1 MNSIAF
7 IDSEIAVDDGK
18 ILDLG
23 AVKPNHEM
31 FHSSSVRDF
40 VKFVSDCDYICGH
53 NIVNHDY
60 KYIGKYFEGARRPA
74 LIDTLAL
81 SPLLFPQKPYH
92 ALLKDDKLQSDEL
105 NNPLNDSIK
114 AMELFNDEINAFNA
128 LPYGKKW
135 VYCSLLYRFPQFKG
149 FFDYNECKPY
159 PLSADSL
166 KQEFSGKFC
175 YNVNLVPVMEKYPVE
190 LAYALALIW
199 AGDKHSIT
207 PPWVLKNYPHVQDII
222 YLLCGTPCTA
232 GCHYCRSHFNVK
244 DGLKRF
250 FGYDS
255 FRTYDGE
262 PLQERAAD
270 AAVHSKSLLA
280 VFPTGGGKS
289 ITFQLPAL
297 IAGETVHGLTV
308 VISPLQSLMKD
319 QVDNLEEKGIVDAVT
334 VNGMLSPIERSE
346 ALERVASGIAS
357 LLYISPE
364 QLRSKTIEKLLLS
377 RNISRF
383 VIDEAH
389 CFSAWGQDF
398 RVDYFYIG
406 DFLKE
411 LQDKKGLKRP
421 IPVSCFTATAKQ
433 KVITDIKDY
442 FKTKLGLELEL
453 YTTSAVRENLR
464 YEVLYKENETEKYN
478 ALRALIAQ
486 KNCPTIVYVS
496 RTRRTVQLAEKLTK
510 DGFPAR
516 PFNGKMEV
524 NEKVANQEAFIRN
537 EVKIIVATSAF
548 GMGVDKSDV
557 KLVVHYDISDSL
569 ENYVQEAGRAGRDQS
584 LQAECYVLFNDN
596 DLDKH
601 FILLN
606 QTKLSISEIQQV
618 WKAIK
623 DLTKTRTRV
632 CCSPLEI
639 ARQAGWDDAAS
650 SDMEVRVKTAV
661 AALENAGY
669 VKRGKNVP
677 HVYATSILARNMQEA
692 SNIINASALF
702 DDKQRENALRIV
714 KSLISSRSIAKAG
727 NDDAESRVDYLADIL
742 GIPKEDVINVITLMR
757 EDGLLEDSRDMS
769 AYIRRA
775 DSQNKSTQI
784 LERFARLESFMIDEL
799 GEGKLHS
806 GLKEQKEL
814 NERAMAAGISHSS
827 AKSIRTI
834 LYYWTIKS
842 YIQKTTSD
850 GETGSDIMPMLSVET
865 LREKFDLRIDICRFL
880 VEELYRLAEDK
891 PQEDSEEMLA
901 EFSLIGLWRA
911 YCDKPR
917 FNFAEKEPNAHD
929 VEDAILYLSK
939 IGALTLEGGFL
950 VLYSG
955 MEIKRIVTDNKI
967 RYKLD
972 DYRMLDEFYKQKI
985 QQIHIVGEY
994 AHLMVRDYNAALRF
1008 VQDYFQMDFRQ
1019 FIAKYFKG
1027 ERAAEIGRNITPEKY
1042 NQLFAD
1048 LSDTQSKIIND
1059 DKSKCIVI
1067 AAGPGSGKTKVLVH
1081 KLASLL
1087 LLEEVKH
1094 EQLLMVTFSRA
1105 AATEFK
1111 KRLMQLIGNAA
1122 CYVEIKTFHSYCF
1135 DLLGR
1140 IGSLEGAED
1149 VVKNATEMIYNGE
1162 VELGRITK
1170 TVVVIDEAQDM
1181 DENEFALIEA
1191 LMSRNDDMRIIAV
1204 GDDDQNIY
1212 EFRGSDSE
1220 YLRSLITN
1228 HGAATYEMPEN
1239 YRSAPN
1245 IVALANAFAAS
1256 ITNRMKRVPCT
1267 AVSQINGTVR
1277 LTRHIS
1283 DNLEEPIAREIISS
1297 DHDGKVCV
1305 LTNTN
1310 EEALRVLG
1318 LLNMHRIRAK
1328 LIQSNDGFWL
1338 YNLAEIRF
1346 FLKQIDKRLQSS
1358 KIPDDVWNK
1367 AKQSLFERYKTSACL
1382 EICKNLISDF
1392 ETVNPNKYRS
1402 DLDEFIKESN
1412 YEDFYGDDKE
1422 SVIVSTIHKAKGRE
1436 FDVVYMLMNHVNIDK
1451 DEMKRR
1457 LYVGMTRAKKELHIH
1472 YNNCVFERF
1481 SVPGVEHGYDRN
1493 SYSAPT
1499 EIVLQMGFKDV
1510 VLDFFKE
1517 KKELI
1522 FKLQSGSQ
1530 LTVDGIYLA
1539 AEIDSHTIRV
1549 VKLSKACVKRLDNLR
1564 EKGYKPYKAS
1574 VRFIVAWKGENN
1586 DDESAVILPEMY
1598 LKL

>member
-1 MNSIAF
+1 MNSIVF
-7 IDSEIAVDDGK
+7 IDSEITVDGGK

-23 AVKPNHEM
+23 AVKPDRRT
-31 FHSSSVRDF
+31 FHSSSVKDF
-40 VKFVSDCDYICGH
+40 ISFISDCDYICGH

-60 KYIGKYFEGARRPA
+60 KYIGKFFDAPKHQV

-81 SPLLFPQKPYH
+81 SPLLFPQRPYH

-114 AMELFNDEINAFNA
+114 AMELFNDEVNAFNA

-135 VYCSLLYRFPQFKG
+135 VYTSLLYPFPQFKG
-149 FFDYNECKPY
+149 FFDYNKSIQY
-159 PLSADSL
+159 PLSAKSL
-166 KQEFSGKFC
+166 KEEFSGKIC
-175 YNVNLVPVMEKYPVE
+175 LNSDIAPVMKKYPVE

-199 AGDKHSIT
+199 SGDKYSIT
-207 PPWVLKNYPHVQDII
+207 PPWVLKNYPRVEDII
-222 YLLCGTPCTA
+222 NMLCGTPCA
-232 GCHYCRSHFNVK
+232 EGCPYCSGHLNVTK
-244 DGLKRF
+244 ELKRF

-262 PLQERAAD
+262 PLQEKAAD

-289 ITFQLPAL
+289 VTFQLPAL
-297 IAGETVHGLTV
+297 IAGETVRGLTV

-319 QVDNLEEKGIVDAVT
+319 QVDNLEDKGIADAVT
-334 VNGMLSPIERSE
+334 INGMLSPIERAE
-346 ALERVASGIAS
+346 AVERVASGIAS

-364 QLRSKTIEKLLLS
+364 LLRSNTIEKLLLS
-377 RNISRF
+377 RNIARF

-398 RVDYFYIG
+398 RVDYLYIG

-411 LQDKKGLKRP
+411 LQNKKGLEHP

-442 FKTKLGLELEL
+442 FKSKSGLDLEL

-464 YEVLYKENETEKYN
+464 YEVWYKESEAEKYN
-478 ALRALIAQ
+478 ALRSLIEQ
-486 KNCPTIVYVS
+486 KNCPTIIYVS
-496 RTRRTVQLAEKLTK
+496 RTRRTLQLAEKLAS
-510 DGFPAR
+510 DGFPAK

-524 NEKVANQEAFIRN
+524 SEKIANQEAFIRN

-548 GMGVDKSDV
+548 GMGVDKKDV
-557 KLVVHYDISDSL
+557 KLVIHYDISDSL
-569 ENYVQEAGRAGRDQS
+569 ENYVQEAGRAGRDPS

-606 QTKLSISEIQQV
+606 QTKLSIGEIQQV

-623 DLTKTRTRV
+623 DLTKTRARV

-639 ARQAGWDDAAS
+639 ARQAGWNDAAGQ
-650 SDMEVRVKTAV
+650 DIEVRVRTAV

-669 VKRGKNVP
+669 IKRGKNVP
-677 HVYATSILARNMQEA
+677 HVYATSILAKNMKEA
-692 SNIINASALF
+692 SDIINASALF
-702 DDKQRENALRIV
+702 DDKQRENAMRII

-727 NDDAESRVDYLADIL
+727 NNDGESRVDYLADIL
-742 GIPKEDVINVITLMR
+742 GLPKDDVVNVITLMR

-784 LERFARLESFMIDEL
+784 LERFARLEGFMIDEL
-799 GEGKLHS
+799 EDGRLHS
-806 GLKEQKEL
+806 GLREQKEL
-814 NERAMAAGISHSS
+814 NERAISAGVPHSS
-827 AKSIRTI
+827 AKNIRTV
-834 LYYWTIKS
+834 LYYWTIKN
-842 YIQKTTSD
+842 YIRKTTAD
-850 GETGSDIMPMLSVET
+850 GEKGSEIVPMIDVGK

-880 VEELYRLAEDK
+880 VEELYRLAKDST
-891 PQEDSEEMLA
+891 QEDSEEMLA
-901 EFSLIGLWRA
+901 EFSLIGLWKS
-911 YCDKPR
+911 YCDRPR
-917 FNFAEKEPNAHD
+917 FNFNKADPTPHD

-972 DYRMLDEFYKQKI
+972 DYRMLSEFYKQKI

-994 AHLMVRDYNAALRF
+994 AHLMVRDYNAALQF
-1008 VQDYFQMDFRQ
+1008 VQDYFQMDFKQ

-1027 ERAAEIGRNITPEKY
+1027 ERGLEIERNITPEKY
-1042 NQLFAD
+1042 DQLFAG
-1048 LSDTQSKIIND
+1048 LSETQTKIIND
-1059 DKSKCIVI
+1059 DKSECIVI

-1111 KRLMQLIGNAA
+1111 KRLIQLIGNAA
-1122 CYVEIKTFHSYCF
+1122 AYIEIRTFHSYCF

-1140 IGSLEGAED
+1140 IGSLEGVKD
-1149 VVKNATEMIYNGE
+1149 VVKNAAEMIYSGE

-1181 DENEFALIEA
+1181 DESEFALIEA

-1212 EFRGSDSE
+1212 EFRGSDSK
-1220 YLRSLITN
+1220 YMRSFITN
-1228 HGAATYEMPEN
+1228 HNAAVYEMTGN
-1239 YRSAPN
+1239 YRSAAN
-1245 IVALANAFAAS
+1245 IVALANEFAAS
-1256 ITNRMKRVPCT
+1256 ISYRMKRTPCFS
-1267 AVSQINGTVR
+1267 VQGNNGKVK
-1277 LTRHIS
+1277 LIKHIGS
-1283 DNLEEPIAREIISS
+1283 NLEEPIVRGIMSS
-1297 DHDGKVCV
+1297 HHEGKICV

-1318 LLNMHRIRAK
+1318 LLNKYGVRAK
-1328 LIQSNDGFWL
+1328 LIQSNDGFSL

-1346 FLKQIDKRLQSS
+1346 FLKQIDKRIKFA
-1358 KIPDDVWNK
+1358 KIPDEVWGE
-1367 AKQSLFERYKTSACL
+1367 AKQKLSERYGTSGCFY
-1382 EICKNLISDF
+1382 ICQNLLSEF
-1392 ETVNPNKYRS
+1392 EEVNPNKYRS
-1402 DLDEFIKESN
+1402 DLDEFIRESN
-1412 YEDFYGDDKE
+1412 LEDFYGDDKQ
-1422 SVIVSTIHKAKGRE
+1422 SVTVSTIHKSKGRE
-1436 FDVVYMLMNHVNIDK
+1436 FDVVYMLLNNVNSQNDK
-1451 DEMKRR
+1451 MKRR
-1457 LYVGMTRAKKELHIH
+1457 LYVGLTRAKRELYIH
-1472 YNNCVFERF
+1472 YNNDIFDRF
-1481 SVPGVEHGYDRN
+1481 AISGTEHIFDRN
-1493 SYSAPT
+1493 LYPAPS
-1499 EIVLQMGFKDV
+1499 EIILQMGHKDV
-1510 VLDFFKE
+1510 VLDFFKG

-1522 FKLQSGSQ
+1522 FKLQSGSSLAVDSVY
-1530 LTVDGIYLA
+1530 LT
-1539 AEIDSHTIRV
+1539 AEIDAKPVHV
-1549 VKLSKACVKRLDNLR
+1549 LKFSKACVERLENLY
-1564 EKGYKPYKAS
+1564 EKGYQPYKAY
-1574 VRFIVAWKGENN
+1574 VRFIVAWKDEN
-1586 DDESAVILPEMY
+1586 DDKETAVILPEIY

>member
-7 IDSEIAVDDGK
+7 IDSEIGADDGK

-23 AVKPNHEM
+23 AVKPNHQA

-40 VKFVSDCDYICGH
+40 IVFVSDCDYICGH

-60 KYIGKYFEGARRPA
+60 KYIGKYFEGAKRPA
-74 LIDTLAL
+74 LIDTLSL

-149 FFDYNECKPY
+149 FFDYNECIPY

-166 KQEFSGKFC
+166 KQEFGGKFC
-175 YNVNLVPVMEKYPVE
+175 YNVNLEPVMKEYPVE

-207 PPWVLKNYPHVQDII
+207 PPWVLKNYPHVESII
-222 YLLCGTPCTA
+222 YLLCGTPCTQ
-232 GCHYCRSHFNVK
+232 GCHYCRNHFNVK
-244 DGLKRF
+244 DGLKRL

-270 AAVHSKSLLA
+270 AAVRSKSLLA

-346 ALERVASGIAS
+346 ALERVVSGIVS

-364 QLRSKTIEKLLLS
+364 QLRSRTIEKLLLS

-398 RVDYFYIG
+398 RVDYLYIG

-411 LQDKKGLKRP
+411 LQDKKGLKNP

-442 FKTKLGLELEL
+442 FKSKLGLELEL

-478 ALRALIAQ
+478 ALRSLIEQ
-486 KNCPTIVYVS
+486 KDCPTIVYVS
-496 RTRRTVQLAEKLTK
+496 RTRRTVSLAEKLTS

-516 PFNGKMEV
+516 PFNGQMEV
-524 NEKVANQEAFIRN
+524 KEKVANQEAFIRN

-623 DLTKTRTRV
+623 ELTKTRMRV

-639 ARQAGWDDAAS
+639 ARQAGWDAAPG
-650 SDMEVRVKTAV
+650 SDMETRVKTAV

-677 HVYATSILARNMQEA
+677 HVYATSILAGNMQEA
-692 SNIINASALF
+692 SSIINASALF

-784 LERFARLESFMIDEL
+784 LERFAKLESFMIDEL
-799 GEGKLHS
+799 SEGKLHS

-814 NERAMAAGISHSS
+814 NERAMKAGIPHSS
-827 AKSIRTI
+827 AKNIRTV

-842 YIQKTTSD
+842 YIQKTTAD
-850 GETGSDIMPMLSVET
+850 GETGSDIIPMISVET

-880 VEELYRLAEDK
+880 VEELYRLAEDN

-901 EFSLIGLWRA
+901 EFSLVGLWKA

-917 FNFAEKEPNAHD
+917 FNFTQKEPGVHD
-929 VEDAILYLSK
+929 VEDSVLYLSK

-972 DYRMLDEFYKQKI
+972 DYRMLDEFYRQKI

-1008 VQDYFQMDFRQ
+1008 VQDYFQMDFKQ

-1027 ERAAEIGRNITPEKY
+1027 ERAAEIERNITPEKY

-1048 LSDTQSKIIND
+1048 LSNTQSQIIND

-1067 AAGPGSGKTKVLVH
+1067 AAGPGDGGIIVTSQAKT
-1081 KLASLL
+1081 A
-1087 LLEEVKH
+1087 
-1094 EQLLMVTFSRA
+1094 
-1105 AATEFK
+1105 
-1111 KRLMQLIGNAA
+1111 
-1122 CYVEIKTFHSYCF
+1122 
-1135 DLLGR
+1135 
-1140 IGSLEGAED
+1140 
-1149 VVKNATEMIYNGE
+1149 
-1162 VELGRITK
+1162 
-1170 TVVVIDEAQDM
+1170 
-1181 DENEFALIEA
+1181 
-1191 LMSRNDDMRIIAV
+1191 
-1204 GDDDQNIY
+1204 
-1212 EFRGSDSE
+1212 
-1220 YLRSLITN
+1220 
-1228 HGAATYEMPEN
+1228 
-1239 YRSAPN
+1239 
-1245 IVALANAFAAS
+1245 
-1256 ITNRMKRVPCT
+1256 
-1267 AVSQINGTVR
+1267 
-1277 LTRHIS
+1277 
-1283 DNLEEPIAREIISS
+1283 
-1297 DHDGKVCV
+1297 
-1305 LTNTN
+1305 
-1310 EEALRVLG
+1310 
-1318 LLNMHRIRAK
+1318 
-1328 LIQSNDGFWL
+1328 
-1338 YNLAEIRF
+1338 
-1346 FLKQIDKRLQSS
+1346 
-1358 KIPDDVWNK
+1358 
-1367 AKQSLFERYKTSACL
+1367 
-1382 EICKNLISDF
+1382 
-1392 ETVNPNKYRS
+1392 
-1402 DLDEFIKESN
+1402 
-1412 YEDFYGDDKE
+1412 
-1422 SVIVSTIHKAKGRE
+1422 
-1436 FDVVYMLMNHVNIDK
+1436 
-1451 DEMKRR
+1451 
-1457 LYVGMTRAKKELHIH
+1457 
-1472 YNNCVFERF
+1472 
-1481 SVPGVEHGYDRN
+1481 
-1493 SYSAPT
+1493 
-1499 EIVLQMGFKDV
+1499 
-1510 VLDFFKE
+1510 
-1517 KKELI
+1517 
-1522 FKLQSGSQ
+1522 
-1530 LTVDGIYLA
+1530 
-1539 AEIDSHTIRV
+1539 
-1549 VKLSKACVKRLDNLR
+1549 
-1564 EKGYKPYKAS
+1564 
-1574 VRFIVAWKGENN
+1574 
-1586 DDESAVILPEMY
+1586 
-1598 LKL
+1598 